1 MKKIKIA
8 SMWNSTVEADLDKL
22 VITNLI
28 KILSKKEIEFVPLSK
43 CDLVIFGPYESQ
55 SILNYVKR
63 RTLNSIKRRV
73 DAIDAY
79 FPNIDFYLL
88 NRKIKPIKI
97 FLSWENYGFPNIKYD
112 FAITSHLG
120 INDKN
125 HLRFPFWKE
134 VMDWSHLGIQR
145 ELSVSAKRFGSYYK
159 INDLMNAN
167 GNKFISKN
175 KKVCLFATHLH
186 EPRKSLYSKLSEH
199 FVVDGYGPYF
209 NKKIKNHN
217 FSNFNKKDVM
227 KNYGFNLCPENSLS
241 AGLYNEKVPDAFLGS
256 CLPIT
261 WADNNINHD
270 FNEKS
275 FVNLLNYAK
284 DNYEEICNLLKDENF
299 LKKHAD
305 QPLLLKEPSLNNE
318 RNFINKIISCL

>member
-1 MKKIKIA
+1 MKKLKI
-8 SMWNSTVEADLDKL
+8 SSLWNSTLESELNNL
-22 VITNLI
+22 VIINLI
-28 KILSKKEIEFVPLSK
+28 KIISKREIEFVPLSK
-43 CDLVIFGPYESQ
+43 CDLVIFGPHESQ
-55 SILNYVKR
+55 SIFNYVKR
-63 RTLNSIKRRV
+63 RTLDSIKKRT
-73 DAIDAY
+73 DAIDKY

-97 FLSWENYGFPNIKYD
+97 FLSWENYTFPNIKYD
-112 FAITSHLG
+112 FAITTHLG
-120 INDKN
+120 MNNKN

-134 VMDWSHLGIQR
+134 VIDWSHLGIHR
-145 ELSVSAKRFGSYYK
+145 ELSASAKRFGSYYK
-159 INDLMNAN
+159 INDLMNPN
-167 GNKFISKN
+167 ENKFINKN
-175 KKVCLFATHLH
+175 RKICLFAGHLI
-186 EPRKSLYSKLSEH
+186 EPRRSLYSKLSEH

-209 NKKIKNHN
+209 NKKIKNHSL
-217 FSNFNKKDVM
+217 SNFNKKDVM
-227 KNYGFNLCPENSLS
+227 KDYAFNLCPENSLS
-241 AGLYNEKVPDAFLGS
+241 AGFYNEKVPDAFLGS

-299 LKKHAD
+299 LKKHID

-318 RNFINKIISCL
+318 TNFINKIISCL